1 MLSKIV
7 KASFS
12 SKGFSLANAV
22 NTVKS
27 TLNAPIKHIKRNIEP
42 SGSNYSRMTNT
53 TEEAFDEVAHEWQAL
68 VTSNPFDL
76 NVFNYLENTQT
87 SNFGTVDNPLVIFTS
102 ETPFRYVGCTGQMN
116 EDDYEGHEL
125 LYFLLREGSLQRCM
139 GCGQVFKLVRLR
151 NEYSPEMDYYLSNFH
166 PYEMQEMGESDTTVL
181 MSPTKYASHYEYTQF
196 ETPSNM
202 VYSMVNPDE
211 HDRLLVDPAYRMERT
226 KALEEKYKVY
236 TSSLR
241 EVEKQFEERYGR
253 AGQINISKVT
263 YSTLI
268 DVEKAVLK
276 MDRLFRKVAKF
287 ENRAFIDRTNHS
299 RREKRMLERAQQRW
313 DSNYSFFTGS
323 LTEEEQKYRDYYET
337 ELEAYPEDEGIEQ
350 QLDQQEILLSGR
362 YNTSLYDFQEGYTKN
377 PEDDQTSLIEK
388 KAFKF
393 RYRLA
398 NETSESFQ
406 RRNNRMVERQIK
418 RFAQPQYKHAFEKL
432 QSNIAISSN
441 SGNALHSEYG
451 YLELLSNE
459 AVQLYKDYY
468 QSDAEED
475 FKVFEN
481 LSSKEK
487 LVMIANFE
495 NNLLPKYDRSEVH
508 LIPKRQ
514 WEPAFGVWEN
524 FLYDITEY
532 ASFIAPR
539 GKEIA
544 ADYQIQSAIPLT
556 QEELI
561 EAGLYKE
568 TIEKKEEPKLE
579 AKKQTK
585 SE

>member
-1 MLSKIV
+1 
-7 KASFS
+7 
-12 SKGFSLANAV
+12 
-22 NTVKS
+22 
-27 TLNAPIKHIKRNIEP
+27 
-42 SGSNYSRMTNT
+42 
-53 TEEAFDEVAHEWQAL
+53 
-68 VTSNPFDL
+68 
-76 NVFNYLENTQT
+76 
-87 SNFGTVDNPLVIFTS
+87 
-102 ETPFRYVGCTGQMN
+102 MN

-125 LYFLLREGSLQRCM
+125 MFFLLREGSLQRCM

-181 MSPTKYASHYEYTQF
+181 MSPFKYASHYEYTQF

-226 KALEEKYKVY
+226 KALEDKYKVY

-241 EVEKQFEERYGR
+241 EVEHQFEERYGR
-253 AGQINISKVT
+253 AGQISLSKIT

-287 ENRAFIDRTNHS
+287 ENRAFIDRVNHD
-299 RREKRMLERAQQRW
+299 RREKRMLDRANVRW
-313 DSNYSFFTGS
+313 DSNYAFYTGS

-350 QLDQQEILLSGR
+350 LLDHQEVLLSGN
-362 YNTSLYDFQEGYTKN
+362 YNPKLYDFQEGYTKN

-393 RYRLA
+393 RYRIA
-398 NETSESFQ
+398 NETAETFQ
-406 RRNNRMVERQIK
+406 RRNTRMIQKQIQ
-418 RFAQPQYKHAFEKL
+418 RFAQPEYKHAFAQL
-432 QSNIAISSN
+432 QNSVAESSKT
-441 SGNALHSEYG
+441 GNALHTEFG
-451 YLELLSNE
+451 YLELLTKES
-459 AVQLYKDYY
+459 VQLYKDYY
-468 QSDAEED
+468 ESDAEED
-475 FKVFEN
+475 FTAFNN
-481 LSSKEK
+481 LSSKER

-495 NNLLPKYDRSEVH
+495 NSLLPKNDLSTVH
-508 LIPKRQ
+508 LIPKRE

-544 ADYQIQSAIPLT
+544 SAYQIQSALPLT
-556 QEELI
+556 KEELI
-561 EAGLYKE
+561 EAGLY
-568 TIEKKEEPKLE
+568 TEKVAKKAEEPKLE
-579 AKKQTK
+579 AKK
-585 SE
+585 